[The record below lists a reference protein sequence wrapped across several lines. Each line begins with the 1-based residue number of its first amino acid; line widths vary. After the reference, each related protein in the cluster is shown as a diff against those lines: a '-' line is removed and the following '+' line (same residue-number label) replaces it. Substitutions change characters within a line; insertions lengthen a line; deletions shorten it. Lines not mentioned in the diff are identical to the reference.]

1 MKPLDPDHAEESTI
15 RQILFEEWKRMVRRE
30 KLLRGAK
37 ALLAAF
43 IIVLA
48 AAALALLAGRPVA
61 AESLVDSSYTTGRDV
76 AMLGQNRPFFRLYS
90 SNVD

>member
-76 AMLGQNRPFFRLYS
+76 AMLGQNRPFFCLYS